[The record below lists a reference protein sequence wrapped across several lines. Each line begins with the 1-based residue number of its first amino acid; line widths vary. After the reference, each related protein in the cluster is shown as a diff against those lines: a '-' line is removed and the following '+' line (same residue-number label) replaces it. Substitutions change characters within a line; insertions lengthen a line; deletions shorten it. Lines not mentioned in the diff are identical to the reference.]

1 MTTSDTLIDRL
12 FDGRYR
18 ITRKLG
24 AGGMANVYLA
34 EDQELGRRVAI
45 KILNE
50 RHANDDQFV
59 ERFRREAKN
68 AAGLSHPNVVS
79 IYDRGEAEGTYY
91 IAMEYVE
98 GRTLKDLILTRG
110 PSPIGIAIDYTRQI
124 LQALRFAHRAGIVHR
139 DIKPHNVIVDGDGR
153 VKVADFG
160 IARAGASQMTEAGSI
175 IGTAQY
181 LSPEQARGAPVDQTS
196 DLYSVGIV
204 LYELLTGTVP
214 FNGDTPVEIA
224 MKHLSQTPEPPSSKR
239 HDVPPD
245 LDKIVLRALAK
256 DPSDRY
262 ASAEEMDAD
271 LDRVGRG
278 LGVAPET
285 AEAATTVLAGVGAT
299 SAGTAATMVRDAQ
312 TGQTRYQPGRYY
324 EYDEVRPRQ
333 RSLWPWLIGLGLVLA
348 AILGGI
354 FVYERIQDQLAA
366 AQPVVVPDVRGIKE
380 SNAVQQVSEK
390 GLDPEVQRKPDNET
404 PVGLVSSQDPL
415 PGRKVDKGEIVVI
428 VVSTGKV
435 KTKVPNVV
443 GRSQAEALQALSD
456 AHLRWNVVDVFSDKE
471 SGIVTGQDPKA
482 GQHVVE
488 GAVVRINVS
497 KGSKPVQV
505 PNVVGQ
511 PYQSAESTLQ
521 GVGFVVARQEVDSEA
536 PTGNVISQ
544 SPAPGNTAAK
554 GSTVTLQVSK
564 GPQTTALP
572 DVTNQ
577 DVDSATAALEAAGF
591 KVKVVRQDTD
601 DPLQDNV
608 VISQAPE
615 AGTEAKPNSTVT
627 LTVGRFVEAT
637 PPPTDTTSTDTTTT
651 PAPTTPATTTP

>member
-12 FDGRYR
+12 FDNRYR

-256 DPSDRY
+256 DPADRY
-262 ASAEEMDAD
+262 GSAEEMDAD

-285 AEAATTVLAGVGAT
+285 DEAATTVLAGAGAT
-299 SAGTAATMVRDAQ
+299 SAGTAATMVRKAQ
-312 TGQTRYQPGRYY
+312 TDETRYQPGRYY
-324 EYDEVRPRQ
+324 EYDEVRPRR
-333 RSLWPWLIGLGLVLA
+333 RSLWPWLIGLGLLLA
-348 AILGGI
+348 AIVGGI
-354 FVYERIQDQLAA
+354 FVYDRIQDQLAA

-390 GLDPEVQRKPDNET
+390 GLEPEVQRKPDNET

-428 VVSTGKV
+428 VVSTGKA

-456 AHLRWNVVDVFSDKE
+456 AHLRWNAVEVFSDKQA
-471 SGIVTGQDPKA
+471 GIVTGQDPK
-482 GQHVVE
+482 GGERVVE
-488 GAVVRINVS
+488 GAVVRINIS
-497 KGSKPVQV
+497 QGSKPVQV

-511 PYQSAESTLQ
+511 PYASAESTLQ

-536 PTGNVISQ
+536 PAGNVISQ
-544 SPAPGNTAAK
+544 SPAPGNTASK
-554 GSTVTLQVSK
+554 GSTITLQVSK

-577 DVDSATAALEAAGF
+577 DVDSATAALEDAGF
-591 KVKVVRQDTD
+591 KVKVVREDTD

-608 VISQAPE
+608 VISQAPD
-615 AGTEAKPNSTVT
+615 AGTEAKPGSTVT
-627 LTVGRFVEAT
+627 LTVGRFVEA
-637 PPPTDTTSTDTTTT
+637 PPPATDTTPTDTTTPTTPTTT
-651 PAPTTPATTTP
+651 P